1 MVKLGWGN
9 EGDEP
14 LRAQIEEIRFNN
26 MGTYAAKLE
35 IHPNICGG
43 MQEVSFLRRI
53 MRSLLVPEGFQCRQ
67 IKGREVLSQKSSIR
81 QSWD

>member
-1 MVKLGWGN
+1 MHGTEACRQGPGRVLGELQVVGDGDMVKLGWEN
-9 EGDEP
+9 EGDKP

-43 MQEVSFLRRI
+43 MQEVTVS
-53 MRSLLVPEGFQCRQ
+53 
-67 IKGREVLSQKSSIR
+67 
-81 QSWD
+81 

>member
-1 MVKLGWGN
+1 MQARTRKVPELQVVGDGDMGN
-9 EGDEP
+9 WAGKIGRQP

-43 MQEVSFLRRI
+43 MQEVT
-53 MRSLLVPEGFQCRQ
+53 V
-67 IKGREVLSQKSSIR
+67 
-81 QSWD
+81 SWENHVESAGA